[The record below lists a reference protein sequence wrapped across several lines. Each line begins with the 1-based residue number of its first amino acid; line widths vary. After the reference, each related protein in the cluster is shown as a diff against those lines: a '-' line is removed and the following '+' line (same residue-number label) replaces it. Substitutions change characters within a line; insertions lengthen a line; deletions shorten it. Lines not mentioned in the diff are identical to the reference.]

1 LGRGREGLASHGD
14 RRIAPEIFDGAVAA
28 GATAM
33 KVAEGIAISLRTLQ
47 RRRCQIALH
56 PACVGGAAGGDCGD

>member
-1 LGRGREGLASHGD
+1 
-14 RRIAPEIFDGAVAA
+14 
-28 GATAM
+28 M